1 MAERNRL
8 ELLPDG
14 FVAFWT
20 ESGERWRHKDVE
32 EGRVG
37 EGFRIFLADSGEERR
52 YAFGPREP
60 HDATVA
66 DLRDQLA
73 RAKPVTERAK
83 EVDR

>member
-8 ELLPDG
+8 ERLPDG

-20 ESGERWRHKDVE
+20 ASGERWRHKDVE

-37 EGFRIFLADSGEERR
+37 EGFRIFVSDLGEERR
-52 YAFGPREP
+52 YTFGPREP
-60 HDATVA
+60 HDATVE

-73 RAKPVTERAK
+73 RATPVAQQT
-83 EVDR
+83 